1 MENPSHYEVS
11 LKAKCKMVE
20 LNLSQTPLGEIPA
33 VNIVLNTHKII
44 RPNQEIA
51 QLVTQAWVTL
61 REKPL
66 GHKRR

>member
-1 MENPSHYEVS
+1 
-11 LKAKCKMVE
+11 MVE

-44 RPNQEIA
+44 WPNQEIA